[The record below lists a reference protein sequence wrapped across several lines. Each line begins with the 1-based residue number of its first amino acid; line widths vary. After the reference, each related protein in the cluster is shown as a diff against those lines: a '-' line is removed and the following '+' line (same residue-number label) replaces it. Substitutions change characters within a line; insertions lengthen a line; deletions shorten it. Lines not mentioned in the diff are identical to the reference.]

1 MHLSKQLVGPKKK
14 KVSSRL
20 GAFLRDSKNGDGSVL
35 PPLQSHISP
44 LVVLLPLALRRG
56 GSCIPCSIA
65 YMLLVQSSSATSTT
79 AGPQPQTDT
88 IPRQTS
94 SMGPYPHPSAG
105 LHATTAAHNVQ
116 HTGKRNAE
124 IDGGISRTQST
135 SVTADQSVTFAHVH
149 STNPISHAIQ
159 SPQNTSVM
167 ANELVPPLTNPRNT
181 EPQRIPN
188 TAQHGEFPLHR
199 IAGIPVARNCGA
211 QFSALVFLFC
221 CVRHIL
227 SGAMCGA

>member
-1 MHLSKQLVGPKKK
+1 MTAILPRETPPRIYTARPIPIPIHTRERADICTDTDTDIDTDADTHTHTHTHYVKETKKPEPTVDSGQTGHLSKQLVGPKKK

-44 LVVLLPLALRRG
+44 LVVLLPLALRRE

-124 IDGGISRTQST
+124 IDWW
-135 SVTADQSVTFAHVH
+135 H
-149 STNPISHAIQ
+149 
-159 SPQNTSVM
+159 
-167 ANELVPPLTNPRNT
+167 
-181 EPQRIPN
+181 IPN
-188 TAQHGEFPLHR
+188 TKHVGD
-199 IAGIPVARNCGA
+199 
-211 QFSALVFLFC
+211 S
-221 CVRHIL
+221 
-227 SGAMCGA
+227 